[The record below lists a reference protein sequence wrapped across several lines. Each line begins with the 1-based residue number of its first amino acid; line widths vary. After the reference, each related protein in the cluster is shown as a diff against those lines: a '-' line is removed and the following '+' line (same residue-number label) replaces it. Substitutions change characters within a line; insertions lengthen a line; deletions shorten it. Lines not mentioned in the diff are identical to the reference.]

1 MTLIAHGLRSQNPMI
16 FIVLGLILFT
26 LGFWMRS
33 RFKQKDH
40 DAGVEGMNAILIAA
54 AILII
59 FYGIIDRLT
68 IL

>member
-1 MTLIAHGLRSQNPMI
+1 MT
-16 FIVLGLILFT
+16 FIVLGLVLFT

-33 RFKQKDH
+33 RFKRKNH
-40 DAGVEGMNAILIAA
+40 EAGVEGMNAILIAA
-54 AILII
+54 SILTI